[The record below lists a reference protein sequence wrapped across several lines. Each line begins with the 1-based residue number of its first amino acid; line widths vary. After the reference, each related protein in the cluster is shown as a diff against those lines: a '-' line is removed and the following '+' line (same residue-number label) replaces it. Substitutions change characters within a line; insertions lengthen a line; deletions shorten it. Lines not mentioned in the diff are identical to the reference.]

1 MVQVV
6 CQQNYPPQN
15 RSPVGSFW
23 WKEIISLFGKFQTI
37 ADCKPNMGD
46 TITFW
51 AQTWEGQDKAL
62 RDKYPQLFSF
72 TRKPKCSL
80 LFFIEQD
87 VDRIFC
93 LPLSQIAANQ
103 LTELENYMDNFN
115 FIENEPD
122 TWSYCWG
129 GLESIAVRKPMLS
142 YKGTVK
148 HLLFSLGFGVHV
160 TLVSKNSSSGSS
172 SGTD

>member
-129 GLESIAVRKPMLS
+129 V
-142 YKGTVK
+142 
-148 HLLFSLGFGVHV
+148 
-160 TLVSKNSSSGSS
+160 
-172 SGTD
+172 